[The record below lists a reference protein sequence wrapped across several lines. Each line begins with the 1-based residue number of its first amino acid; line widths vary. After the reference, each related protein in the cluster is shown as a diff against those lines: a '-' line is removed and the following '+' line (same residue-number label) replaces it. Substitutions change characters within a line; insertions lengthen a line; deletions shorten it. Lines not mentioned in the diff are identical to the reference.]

1 MFFSIF
7 MMHIYRFTAS
17 FSSRYRKADVESCE
31 KPHDK
36 PHDSVACRINF
47 CCNNSHE
54 SLSAGLYKSLT
65 CLWRIFDARFLKML
79 IRFIDFF
86 RAFQSGCDLNFEPL
100 QHFESFVDF
109 LLEIIMLLRDSLL
122 TLTVRQTDL

>member
-1 MFFSIF
+1 MWSPV
-7 MMHIYRFTAS
+7 
-17 FSSRYRKADVESCE
+17 KN
-31 KPHDK
+31 HDK

-54 SLSAGLYKSLT
+54 SLSAGLFYKSLT
-65 CLWRIFDARFLKML
+65 CLWRIFGAHFLKML
-79 IRFIDFF
+79 DFF

-100 QHFESFVDF
+100 QHFESFGDF
-109 LLEIIMLLRDSLL
+109 LLEIIMLLHYSLL